1 MDKCEH
7 NNFKILCSLCRKTN
21 VIADKNFYA
30 VAKGKNT
37 GIFTTWSECSSNI
50 TGFSCAIYKKCNTKK
65 EAEKFLLDNSEN
77 QLDDFN
83 PDYYVYTDGSCANN
97 GKENAM
103 AGIGIYFGENDSR
116 NTSKKVEG
124 KQSNNTAELDAIR
137 QTFKIIEKDIISGKK
152 VCIVSD
158 SEYAIKCVTTYGQK
172 CSETNWTKDIPN
184 KELVNEIYN
193 MYKNINNVKFIHI
206 MAHTGNN
213 DIHSIGN
220 DGADKL
226 ANQAIGLE
234 HCPYSKLYLNV
245 PFSKKDEIKTFGG
258 RWDSG
263 KKQWFIFD
271 NNKEKTKILSK
282 FKTII

>member
-1 MDKCEH
+1 
-7 NNFKILCSLCRKTN
+7 
-21 VIADKNFYA
+21 
-30 VAKGKNT
+30 
-37 GIFTTWSECSSNI
+37 
-50 TGFSCAIYKKCNTKK
+50 
-65 EAEKFLLDNSEN
+65 
-77 QLDDFN
+77 
-83 PDYYVYTDGSCANN
+83 
-97 GKENAM
+97 M

-116 NTSKKVEG
+116 NTSKEVEG

-184 KELVNEIYN
+184 KELVKEIYN

-234 HCPYSKLYLNV
+234 HCPYSKLYLDV
-245 PFSKKDEIKTFGG
+245 PFSKKNEIKTFGG

-263 KKQWFIFD
+263 KKQWFIFH